1 MIKQVLIL
9 ILITVGNIFTQ
20 SIPVFLIKNSNGS
33 PVIEKIDLREN
44 EMQVYPR
51 SKNSENISLVL
62 PVSEGISGDFVKADD
77 SNIMIARNKSGILS
91 ILVQKQDG
99 TQKTI
104 LEKSFNE
111 LADYDIK
118 VNITGYSVKKVFNIT
133 GYNTVIEDINSPV
146 IDMFGGKIPLNEG
159 DFSITTEIKKTQ
171 INNLLNGDFEIEYF
185 AGYYFTKIDVGSTKK
200 ADVIIDLGAVSSF
213 LTKDALPEGT
223 NLYKVYAAE
232 TSVEGKK
239 MVEFPLNGFGGKI
252 QNLLS
257 CDVSGIKIGS
267 IYLKSHSFTV
277 IDSFKNINGKKI
289 QGVIGLDILGTCSSL
304 SILIPNENRSGKVIV
319 NSVINDKSEGI
330 DFNISHGH
338 IFIEGGLSGKKIDF
352 LLDTGSPFNFL
363 PVDAAAGQ
371 SISLTDGIT
380 VFGADGI
387 PVKTKK
393 AVINEIIIGN
403 KVYKNILF
411 SFTENSILSNYGL
424 SSSGGIIGTEFLKNF
439 DRLFIDFQRK
449 ILIFQ

>member
-51 SKNSENISLVL
+51 GKNSENISLVL

-159 DFSITTEIKKTQ
+159 DFSITTEIKK
-171 INNLLNGDFEIEYF
+171 N
-185 AGYYFTKIDVGSTKK
+185 
-200 ADVIIDLGAVSSF
+200 AD
-213 LTKDALPEGT
+213 K
-223 NLYKVYAAE
+223 
-232 TSVEGKK
+232 
-239 MVEFPLNGFGGKI
+239 
-252 QNLLS
+252 
-257 CDVSGIKIGS
+257 
-267 IYLKSHSFTV
+267 
-277 IDSFKNINGKKI
+277 
-289 QGVIGLDILGTCSSL
+289 
-304 SILIPNENRSGKVIV
+304 
-319 NSVINDKSEGI
+319 
-330 DFNISHGH
+330 
-338 IFIEGGLSGKKIDF
+338 
-352 LLDTGSPFNFL
+352 
-363 PVDAAAGQ
+363 
-371 SISLTDGIT
+371 
-380 VFGADGI
+380 
-387 PVKTKK
+387 
-393 AVINEIIIGN
+393 
-403 KVYKNILF
+403 
-411 SFTENSILSNYGL
+411 
-424 SSSGGIIGTEFLKNF
+424 
-439 DRLFIDFQRK
+439 
-449 ILIFQ
+449 